1 VNIRQQKLEEGKH
14 EVNMGGE
21 FTDVKN
27 LIYTKDLYDNEGDYL
42 FYFLMS
48 MIESCCVCKGL
59 PLIVIRNT
67 WFHLKS
73 LIDEENI
80 KVSHAHKQF
89 TAERLDKIR
98 AEIVNEFYKH
108 LQLDAFVSHDYFEK
122 MTQLHLDKFRFADAT
137 YLIVNFDLHK
147 KFDLLDLSIQLCQ
160 IKRIDLVKLLLDKV
174 ATIRYEVIKRLSTNE
189 NAKMAVKLI
198 KNYQLPH

>member
-1 VNIRQQKLEEGKH
+1 MES
-14 EVNMGGE
+14 EVKG
-21 FTDVKN
+21 VHK

-42 FYFLMS
+42 FYVLMS

-59 PLIVIRNT
+59 PLILIRNT

-98 AEIVNEFYKH
+98 AEIVHEFHKH
-108 LQLDAFVSHDYFEK
+108 L
-122 MTQLHLDKFRFADAT
+122 
-137 YLIVNFDLHK
+137 
-147 KFDLLDLSIQLCQ
+147 
-160 IKRIDLVKLLLDKV
+160 
-174 ATIRYEVIKRLSTNE
+174 
-189 NAKMAVKLI
+189 
-198 KNYQLPH
+198 